1 MFDLNGVLAGFCVG
15 VFSGIFIAYKLAQ
28 RGKNNQQPI
37 ERPVMQYPDKKSVKA
52 EIVSD
57 QISFLNGQQVRK

>member
-1 MFDLNGVLAGFCVG
+1 MFDLNGVLAGFVVG

-28 RGKNNQQPI
+28 RGRSN
-37 ERPVMQYPDKKSVKA
+37 ERPPIQYPDKKSVKA